1 MASIREPYFLRWMP
15 VPDAGT
21 TTNIH
26 TGRYMLMQTMI
37 LRRMGTGLLT
47 LWVVSVLVFAG
58 TEILPGDVAE
68 IVLGQSAT
76 PESLAQLRMELGMD
90 KPAVVRYFD
99 WLGDMLTFDLGIS
112 KAGGATIGSLIGE
125 RLGNTFFLGG
135 IVAVISVP
143 LSVFIGLLAAMYP
156 GSWLDRGVT
165 FGTLSLISLPEFFIA
180 TICVLVLSVQLHWLP
195 AIAYMSGDETLFQ
208 LLRALL
214 LPVLTLVIVVSAQMI
229 RMTRAGILN
238 VLHSPYIEM
247 AILKGVPRKR
257 IILRH
262 ALFNAIGPIV
272 NVIALNLAY
281 LVSGVVIVETIFA
294 YPGLAKLM
302 VDGVQTR
309 DLPLVQACAMI
320 FCGTYVA
327 LIILADL
334 ASILSNPR
342 LRQPK

>member
-1 MASIREPYFLRWMP
+1 MKTMVLQRI
-15 VPDAGT
+15 G
-21 TTNIH
+21 I
-26 TGRYMLMQTMI
+26 GLMT
-37 LRRMGTGLLT
+37 LL
-47 LWVVSVLVFAG
+47 VVSVLVFAG

-76 PESLAQLRMELGMD
+76 PENLAKLRAELGLD
-90 KPAVVRYFD
+90 KPAVVRYFE
-99 WLGDMLTFDLGIS
+99 WLGDMITFDLGVS
-112 KAGGATIGSLIGE
+112 KAGGAGIGDLIGG
-125 RLGNTFFLGG
+125 RLYNTFFLGG
-135 IVAVISVP
+135 IVAAIAVP
-143 LSVFIGLLAAMYP
+143 LSIFLGLLAAMYP
-156 GSWLDRGVT
+156 GSWIDRIVT
-165 FGTLSLISLPEFFIA
+165 FGTLGLISVPEFFIA
-180 TICVLVLSVQLHWLP
+180 TVCVLVLSVQLHWLP
-195 AIAYMSGDETLFQ
+195 AVAYMSGDETFFQ
-208 LLRALL
+208 LMRALL
-214 LPVLTLVIVVSAQMI
+214 LPIIVLVIVISAQMI

-281 LVSGVVIVETIFA
+281 LVSGVVIIETIFA

-327 LIILADL
+327 LILTADI